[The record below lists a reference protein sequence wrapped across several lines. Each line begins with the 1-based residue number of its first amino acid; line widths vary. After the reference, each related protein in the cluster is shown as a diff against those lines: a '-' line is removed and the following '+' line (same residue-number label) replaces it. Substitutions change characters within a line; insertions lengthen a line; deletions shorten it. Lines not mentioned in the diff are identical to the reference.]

1 MTPVGRPAGRCEQ
14 LAKRRPASL
23 DREGRMGDQAV
34 RLDPRGKERLS
45 AALRLV
51 PGGQGRPI
59 TGRKADAAVSEL
71 EQVLRRELPRGTLVD
86 PDGRHLERLARA
98 VHGDEPG
105 ALLTEPDVVPMIRAQ
120 VGQLARD
127 EDHPV
132 DPPLEQHVHVLR
144 FPDGGAGGVAQDRRI
159 PRLRGAVLHRLRE
172 RREDGVAELG
182 DEEPDHAGRVGLARH
197 VEELA
202 HGALDALACLGP
214 NARGAARDTR
224 GRGDTNSGLLCDVSK
239 SGSHVSPWSNR

>member
-1 MTPVGRPAGRCEQ
+1 
-14 LAKRRPASL
+14 
-23 DREGRMGDQAV
+23 MGDQAV
-34 RLDPRGKERLS
+34 RLDPRGKERLR

-51 PGGQGRPI
+51 AGGQGRAI
-59 TGRKADAAVSEL
+59 TGHEADAAVPEL
-71 EQVLRRELPRGTLVD
+71 EQVLRRELPGGTLVD

-98 VHGDEPG
+98 VHEDEPG
-105 ALLTEPDVVPMIRAQ
+105 TLLTKPDVVPVIRAQ

-144 FPDGGAGGVAQDRRI
+144 FPDGRAGGIAQDRRI
-159 PRLRGAVLHRLRE
+159 ARLRGAVLHRLCE

-182 DEEPDHAGRVGLARH
+182 DEEPDHAARVGLARH

-202 HGALDALACLGP
+202 HGALDALACRRP
-214 NARGAARDTR
+214 NALRSGCDTR
-224 GRGDTNSGLLCDVSK
+224 GRGDTNSRLLCDVSK
-239 SGSHVSPWSNR
+239 SGSHVSLWSNR